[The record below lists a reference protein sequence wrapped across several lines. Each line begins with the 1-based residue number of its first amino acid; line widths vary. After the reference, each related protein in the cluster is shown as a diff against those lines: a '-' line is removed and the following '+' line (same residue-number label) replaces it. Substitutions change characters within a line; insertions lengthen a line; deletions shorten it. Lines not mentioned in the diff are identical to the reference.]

1 MTFSVAKIEDGVI
14 VPNDACEALFKEQL
28 VLKARGQGR
37 VGVESEIEP
46 PLLKVGECCAAEMLD
61 VEGDTRG
68 TFGNL
73 ARQGASTTAA
83 P

>member
-1 MTFSVAKIEDGVI
+1 M
-14 VPNDACEALFKEQL
+14 
-28 VLKARGQGR
+28 LKARGQGR